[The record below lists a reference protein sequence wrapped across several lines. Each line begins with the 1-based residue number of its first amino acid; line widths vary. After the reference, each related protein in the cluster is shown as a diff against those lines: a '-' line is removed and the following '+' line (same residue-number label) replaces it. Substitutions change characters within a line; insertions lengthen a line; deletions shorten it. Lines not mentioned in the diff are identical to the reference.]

1 MVYFGY
7 QQSKGGYAYYFS
19 GKRGSAHTSN
29 EKDTDTPDVPV
40 DKDNIPTVEKDE
52 NVVVEV
58 HTKPTTEKVKMED
71 EATDEGVNGTDGKDK
86 VGQIETD

>member
-19 GKRGSAHTSN
+19 GKRGSVFRDT

-40 DKDNIPTVEKDE
+40 DKDNVPVVEKAE
-52 NVVVEV
+52 QVEV
-58 HTKPTTEKVKMED
+58 APKPTTEKVKMEE
-71 EATDEGVNGTDGKDK
+71 EATEEGVKGTDGADREGK
-86 VGQIETD
+86 IEL